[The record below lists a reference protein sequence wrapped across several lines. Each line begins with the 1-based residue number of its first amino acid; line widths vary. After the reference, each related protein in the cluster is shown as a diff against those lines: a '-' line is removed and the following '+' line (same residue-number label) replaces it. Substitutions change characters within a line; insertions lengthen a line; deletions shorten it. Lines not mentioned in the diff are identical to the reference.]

1 MVNNFDVC
9 HYDDMAIHFDVFA
22 VTLHVTVARLTVV
35 YIDTLI
41 CIARLWS
48 LTVIHATQQDKY

>member
-9 HYDDMAIHFDVFA
+9 YYDDMAIHFDVFA
-22 VTLHVTVARLTVV
+22 VGLHVTVVRLTVV

-41 CIARLWS
+41 CIARLWG
-48 LTVIHATQQDKY
+48 L